1 MSTKTIVVF
10 VCFVSVFGGSIMAF
24 DTEVIKRDTDLLD
37 LVGRDTTLKRA
48 ASTRGGE
55 YVGPCPFCGGEDRF
69 NVWPNDD
76 PPGWWCRQC
85 ERHGDAI
92 DYVKQRDGVGFT
104 TACQHLGGEGARLKS
119 VTVVKGKPV
128 VRPSPQPLNEEWQTA
143 AVQIR
148 AYCAAMLWEPEG
160 EDARHWLNARGL
172 ADETLKRHY
181 IGFNKAGRK
190 LYGLWVP
197 RGITIPHWQE
207 SLNRIWGIKIRL
219 ATNGPDKYRAVK
231 GSVPCLYLAD
241 DLEGREVAVIC
252 EGEFD
257 ALLLT
262 QEAGDLVGVVALGS
276 AANKVRAINA
286 GLPFLLEVNRL
297 LVATDNDE
305 EGERAAAY
313 LLERTK
319 RARRLRVPE
328 GNDVTDFWK
337 GGGDLR
343 EWVEAFTHIT
353 ANRED

>member
-1 MSTKTIVVF
+1 MKT
-10 VCFVSVFGGSIMAF
+10 
-24 DTEVIKRDTDLLD
+24 DTEAIKRNHDLRD
-37 LVGRDTTLKRA
+37 HAGRYTTLKRVTSKEMA
-48 ASTRGGE
+48 
-55 YVGPCPFCGGEDRF
+55 GPCPKCGGHDRF
-69 NVWPNDD
+69 HCQR
-76 PPGWWCRQC
+76 GWFFCRQC
-85 ERHGDAI
+85 YPLDNGQAHDI
-92 DYVKQRDGVGFT
+92 FGFYEWAQGWDFS
-104 TACQHLGGEGARLKS
+104 TACQYLGGEGARIKP

-128 VRPSPQPLNEEWQTA
+128 VRPSPEPLNEEWQTA

-160 EDARHWLNARGL
+160 EDARHWLNDRGL

-181 IGFNKAGRK
+181 IGFNKADRM
-190 LYGLWVP
+190 LHGLWVP

-219 ATNGPDKYRAVK
+219 PTHGPDKYRAVK

-241 DLEGREVAVIC
+241 NLRGHEVAVIC

-262 QEAGDLVGVVALGS
+262 QEARDLVGVVALGS
-276 AANKVRAINA
+276 AANKVRAIDA

-319 RARRLRVPE
+319 RARRLRVPQ
-328 GNDVTDFWK
+328 GNDVTDYWRA
-337 GGGDLR
+337 GGDLR
-343 EWVEAFTHIT
+343 EWVSICGI
-353 ANRED
+353 RR

>member
-1 MSTKTIVVF
+1 
-10 VCFVSVFGGSIMAF
+10 
-24 DTEVIKRDTDLLD
+24 
-37 LVGRDTTLKRA
+37 
-48 ASTRGGE
+48 
-55 YVGPCPFCGGEDRF
+55 
-69 NVWPNDD
+69 
-76 PPGWWCRQC
+76 
-85 ERHGDAI
+85 
-92 DYVKQRDGVGFT
+92 
-104 TACQHLGGEGARLKS
+104 
-119 VTVVKGKPV
+119 VTVIKGKPV
-128 VRPSPQPLNEEWQTA
+128 VRPSPEPPNEEWQTA
-143 AVQIR
+143 AAQIM

-160 EDARHWLNARGL
+160 EGARRWLNDRGL
-172 ADETLKRHY
+172 ADETLKRHF

-197 RGITIPHWQE
+197 QGITIPHWQE
-207 SLNRIWGIKIRL
+207 SLNRIWGIKIRRFPD
-219 ATNGPDKYRAVK
+219 GPDKYRAVK

-241 DLEGREVAVIC
+241 DLRGRQVAVIC

-257 ALLLT
+257 ALLLA
-262 QEAGDLVGVVALGS
+262 QEVGDPSTGSGQVLVGVVALGS

-319 RARRLRVPE
+319 RARRLRVPQ

-343 EWVEAFTHIT
+343 EWVKLALG
-353 ANRED
+353 